1 MNKQVEQIKA
11 EIERRLSVM
20 PKSAW
25 GTDELKRLL
34 SFIDSLQ
41 EESKPKFNVGD
52 IVRLRD
58 IRDGWVAKVKKI
70 LEDGYRCN
78 TCFIPFKS
86 QDDWV
91 LVRSSSSE
99 DRLRKASKE
108 YLKVLSETPYNY
120 TPVSNALTIVKEL
133 VNYLDNPSKYNP
145 DHIGMTVS
153 DDLKK
158 FAEEWDES
166 LYRSDAVIAGAKWHK
181 QQMIKSAKLSGWVA
195 RDENG
200 SLHLFEVEPSR
211 IMHRWWDRDYH
222 RTGLNESDFPDLKWE
237 DEPVYVKLPII
248 VED

>member
-1 MNKQVEQIKA
+1 MNKQVEQIKT

-41 EESKPKFNVGD
+41 EESKPKFKVGQTITD
-52 IVRLRD
+52 PTDSTFTFHIN
-58 IRDGWVAKVKKI
+58 KI
-70 LEDGYRCN
+70 EDGRY
-78 TCFIPFKS
+78 IEKE
-86 QDDWV
+86 DEWV
-91 LVRSSSSE
+91 LVKEADANYELVEEPISE
-99 DRLRKASKE
+99 DLDEEDSFD
-108 YLKVLSETPYNY
+108 
-120 TPVSNALTIVKEL
+120 EL
-133 VNYLDNPSKYNP
+133 LQKLYIKYNKE
-145 DHIGMTVS
+145 VS
-153 DDLKK
+153 LEKLLD
-158 FAEEWDES
+158 
-166 LYRSDAVIAGAKWHK
+166 IASNFVKWQK
-181 QQMIKSAKLSGWVA
+181 VQLIKSAELDGWVA

-222 RTGLNESDFPDLKWE
+222 STTLDKKDFPDLEWE